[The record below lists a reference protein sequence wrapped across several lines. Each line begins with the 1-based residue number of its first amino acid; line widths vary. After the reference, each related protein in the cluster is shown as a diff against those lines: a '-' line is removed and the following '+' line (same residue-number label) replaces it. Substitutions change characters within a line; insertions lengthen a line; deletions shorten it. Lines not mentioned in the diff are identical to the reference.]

1 MFLLASRNV
10 YLHLLKVFV
19 DQTRPCIPKVLLLA
33 AMRSSHL
40 FFHSHNR
47 SYAHN
52 YTFLYIVL
60 IHCVLNYSR
69 LRGGNSRLILRSLGM
84 CIAAITMPLR
94 ILTHCEIPYLRL
106 VVSLPKIC
114 RGACFHFSLCPFP
127 GSPGI
132 LWFVIRYFSHT
143 TPSFTCYLVD

>member
-10 YLHLLKVFV
+10 YLHLFKVFV

-69 LRGGNSRLILRSLGM
+69 LRGGNSCLILRSLGM
-84 CIAAITMPLR
+84 CIAAITVPLR
-94 ILTHCEIPYLRL
+94 ILTHCEILYLRL
-106 VVSLPKIC
+106 VVYQRSLEVL
-114 RGACFHFSLCPFP
+114 AFTSLYALFLVVQVSCDLLLDISVTPHLL
-127 GSPGI
+127 SPA
-132 LWFVIRYFSHT
+132 T
-143 TPSFTCYLVD
+143 